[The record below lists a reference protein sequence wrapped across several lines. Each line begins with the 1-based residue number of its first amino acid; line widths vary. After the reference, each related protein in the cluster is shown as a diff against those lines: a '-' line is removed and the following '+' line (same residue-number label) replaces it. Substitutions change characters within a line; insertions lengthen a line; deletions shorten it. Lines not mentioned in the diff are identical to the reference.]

1 MVSKFPFIANE
12 FSGKRVL
19 VTGGTAGIGK
29 AVVSR
34 LLEGGAKVVTTAR
47 EKTMDD
53 ENREYE
59 FVQADLSTSEG
70 CTKVVK
76 EVISHLGGID
86 ILVNVV
92 GASSAPSGGFS
103 VLGDVEWQKEL
114 NINFDTKRIWDSQ
127 WQDAKDALNRVINS
141 MPKILF

>member
-76 EVISHLGGID
+76 EVISHFGGID

-92 GASSAPSGGFS
+92 ASSTPSGGFS

-114 NINFDTKRIWDSQ
+114 NINLMAAVRLDR
-127 WQDAKDALNRVINS
+127 
-141 MPKILF
+141 

>member
-29 AVVSR
+29 AVVNR

-76 EVISHLGGID
+76 EVIYDL
-86 ILVNVV
+86 
-92 GASSAPSGGFS
+92 PKS
-103 VLGDVEWQKEL
+103 VIGV
-114 NINFDTKRIWDSQ
+114 
-127 WQDAKDALNRVINS
+127 
-141 MPKILF
+141 